1 MAIDEKEL
9 IARVLSGESDRF
21 AVLVRLNQAQI
32 YQLCLAFLGN
42 PHDAEEAA
50 QTTFI
55 KAYSSLARFQHNS
68 SFRTWVT
75 RIGINHCKD
84 VLKYRKRSKTV
95 SLDDLL
101 EDGTMLPQSLVVEP
115 PEGPTEAFT
124 LPRGALDRLS
134 RGERDVLRK
143 AGEKASLDY
152 QSIGLELGLSRD
164 GVKGHLKRARLKV
177 RSFLKR
183 RGRGPLKNPKA

>member
-1 MAIDEKEL
+1 MVIDEKEL
-9 IARVLSGESDRF
+9 IAHILCGEKELF
-21 AVLVRLNQAQI
+21 EELVRSHQAQV
-32 YQLCLAFLGN
+32 YQLCLAFLGDS
-42 PHDAEEAA
+42 HEAEEAA

-55 KAYSSLARFQHNS
+55 RAYGSLARFQQNS
-68 SFRTWVT
+68 SFRTWIT

-84 VLKYRKRSKTV
+84 VLKSRKRSKTV
-95 SLDDLL
+95 SLDNLL
-101 EDGTMLPQSLVVEP
+101 EDGTMLPRALVVEP
-115 PEGPTEAFT
+115 MEEPNEGFS

-134 RGERDVLRK
+134 RGERDVLKK

-164 GVKGHLKRARLKV
+164 GVKGRLKRARLKV

-183 RGRGPLKNPKA
+183 QGRGPLKNPRA

>member
-1 MAIDEKEL
+1 MVIDEKEL
-9 IARVLSGESDRF
+9 IAHILCGEKELF
-21 AVLVRLNQAQI
+21 AELVCSHQAQV
-32 YQLCLAFLGN
+32 YQLCLSFLVDS
-42 PHDAEEAA
+42 HEAEEAA

-55 KAYSSLARFQHNS
+55 RAYGSLARFQHNS
-68 SFRTWVT
+68 SFRTWIT

-84 VLKYRKRSKTV
+84 VLKSRKRSKTV
-95 SLDDLL
+95 SLDNLL
-101 EDGTMLPQSLVVEP
+101 EDGTMLPRALVVEP
-115 PEGPTEAFT
+115 MEEPNEGFS

-134 RGERDVLRK
+134 KGERDVLKK

-164 GVKGHLKRARLKV
+164 GVKGRLKRARLKV

-183 RGRGPLKNPKA
+183 QGRGSLKNPRA

>member
-1 MAIDEKEL
+1 MVIDEKEL
-9 IARVLSGESDRF
+9 IAHILCGEKELF
-21 AVLVRLNQAQI
+21 AELVCSHQAQV
-32 YQLCLAFLGN
+32 YQLCLAFLGDS
-42 PHDAEEAA
+42 HEAEEAA

-55 KAYSSLARFQHNS
+55 RAYGSLARFQHNS
-68 SFRTWVT
+68 SFRTWIT

-84 VLKYRKRSKTV
+84 VLKSRKRSKTV
-95 SLDDLL
+95 SLDNLL
-101 EDGTMLPQSLVVEP
+101 EDGTMLPRALVVEP
-115 PEGPTEAFT
+115 MEEPNEGFS

-134 RGERDVLRK
+134 KGERDVLKK

-164 GVKGHLKRARLKV
+164 GVKGRLKRARLKV

-183 RGRGPLKNPKA
+183 QGRGSLKNPRA

>member
-164 GVKGHLKRARLKV
+164 GVKGRLKRARLKV